1 MAACAFDDPGRDGPA
16 RGQGLVVAEVLVLAG
31 QVADA
36 RVDAGPRGA
45 GQAGGVGFGGDLG
58 GCAGAVPGQDRK
70 CLDRYPV
77 LGGGV
82 TGPVQAPGRFPDVL
96 DSLN

>member
-1 MAACAFDDPGRDGPA
+1 
-16 RGQGLVVAEVLVLAG
+16 VLAG

-36 RVDAGPRGA
+36 RVDAGPLAA

-58 GCAGAVPGQDRK
+58 GGPVTVAGQDREGPG
-70 CLDRYPV
+70 RGPV

-82 TGPVQAPGRFPDVL
+82 PGIVEAPSGTPDVFQL
-96 DSLN
+96 STVSAREGCVLAGHIVVAIDVTLTRR